1 MSTQALESAAPQL
14 RPSRPLS
21 VLCGTQP
28 ALGSL
33 AAAHQAVEI
42 AGSGRVA
49 FVSVATPADPPADEM
64 YLDAAV
70 FLAHRDRGARG
81 VRRLD
86 GGRAVSQ
93 VLALAARY
101 DLMVVGAPV
110 SGELSPVVL
119 AAVCRAR
126 IPVLVARRLPRGDA
140 LGARVVLVLGDEGG
154 DARAAGLATSL
165 ARTAGAEI
173 AATVTDHGGSADAV
187 LHAARRAGATV
198 IAIGD
203 PTTPRGRNAADLA
216 VTVAQD
222 ASCSV
227 LVARGREGRARS
239 AARAA
244 NSTAAPAPV

>member
-14 RPSRPLS
+14 RPARPLS

-126 IPVLVARRLPRGDA
+126 IPVLVARRLPLGD
-140 LGARVVLVLGDEGG
+140 GVVLVLGDEGG

-203 PTTPRGRNAADLA
+203 P
-216 VTVAQD
+216 
-222 ASCSV
+222 
-227 LVARGREGRARS
+227 
-239 AARAA
+239 
-244 NSTAAPAPV
+244 